1 MNDKLSG
8 IKAGDRVRVTFEASV
23 VDAKDA
29 GEHPIR
35 FRPDGASLDALPG
48 LSIINQPTF
57 HIERI
62 EKPLAVGDKV
72 VPAMPSHC
80 YGELLAISGT
90 KAWVFWE
97 HNRSHATLDL
107 SGIVRRPEYR

>member
-1 MNDKLSG
+1 MDKLKG
-8 IKAGDRVRVTFEASV
+8 IKPGDRVRVAFEGV
-23 VDAKDA
+23 VQPNQA
-29 GEHPIR
+29 
-35 FRPDGASLDALPG
+35 PDRYALYIAADGRDVP
-48 LSIINQPTF
+48 NVFHNRTVAADTF
-57 HIERI
+57 HVERI
-62 EKPLAVGDKV
+62 EKPLEVGDKV
-72 VPAMPSHC
+72 IPAMPSHC

>member
-1 MNDKLSG
+1 MTDKLSG
-8 IKAGDRVRVTFEASV
+8 IKAGDRVRVTFEGEV
-23 VDAKDA
+23 EFCDFGGVHIKVA
-29 GEHPIR
+29 GGDR
-35 FRPDGASLDALPG
+35 FSSAFTADDTKSPH
-48 LSIINQPTF
+48 F

-97 HNRSHATLDL
+97 HNRSHATLEL
-107 SGIVRRPEYR
+107 SDIVRCPEYRR

>member
-8 IKAGDRVRVTFEASV
+8 IKPGDRVRVTFEASV
-23 VDAKDA
+23 IDA
-29 GEHPIR
+29 GGVSEHPIK
-35 FRPDGASLDALPG
+35 FRPDGASMDSLPG
-48 LSIINQPTF
+48 ASILNQPTF

-62 EKPLAVGDKV
+62 EKPLEVGDKV

-80 YGELLAISGT
+80 YGELIAISGT

-107 SGIVRRPEYR
+107 SDIVRRPEYR